1 MNHILLWLEERYILE
16 IVLIKCEPTL
26 SSFPFHLPFPSQIQ
40 FLLTWGKNLAFL
52 DMLKKKNVI
61 CFEMIASSWKW
72 WRELKS
78 QHLYCL
84 AEPLEGTVFSLL
96 NHRKENPTH
105 KHWHSLVNQAFELC
119 WNEFVFPK
127 SMFGSRREIGTN
139 CTSIASQH
147 LLLYK

>member
-1 MNHILLWLEERYILE
+1 MAGGEIHTGNSINKMWAYPFFFPLPSSIPFTDSVPSYLREKFSLLGY
-16 IVLIKCEPTL
+16 V
-26 SSFPFHLPFPSQIQ
+26 
-40 FLLTWGKNLAFL
+40 
-52 DMLKKKNVI
+52 KKKNVI